1 MIGRHAGMTMSNQIQ
16 AYSLHEAPTAAQVA
30 FKALKPVFQQL
41 PNITCWIAGGCVR
54 DLCLYGYHN
63 TDIDVL
69 FPNAGEVSDARP
81 LILGITAEGITENVS
96 SATSK
101 LVLDSGCVRD
111 LCLYGYHNTDID
123 VLFPNA
129 GEVSDARPLIL
140 GITAEGITEN
150 VSSATSKLVLD
161 SGIVYKYETPLG
173 KIDLLRRNFPNPS
186 AAIDSFDFTVACAAF
201 DREGNFYCHAR
212 FWQDLEAR
220 QLVCHTLSHPM
231 STLRRLEKYTQKGFS
246 ASPKELLKLGQAIQE
261 AGDLSKQ
268 VLGDY

>member
-41 PNITCWIAGGCVR
+41 PNITCWIAG
-54 DLCLYGYHN
+54 
-63 TDIDVL
+63 
-69 FPNAGEVSDARP
+69 
-81 LILGITAEGITENVS
+81 
-96 SATSK
+96 
-101 LVLDSGCVRD
+101 GCVRD